1 MRLLGRAPHV
11 HDMQSRELLGT
22 KCTQQMRQ
30 APYKAVW
37 SAGGARREEP
47 KLVPAQCFITCDPSP
62 SSPLPHAYMSFHPI
76 TPQRDVCGSE
86 RRKSSSFASQQ

>member
-1 MRLLGRAPHV
+1 MGVRAPHV

-37 SAGGARREEP
+37 SASGAHREEP
-47 KLVPAQCFITCDPSP
+47 KLVPAQCFITCEPP
-62 SSPLPHAYMSFHPI
+62 SSRLPLSRTCVTFRH
-76 TPQRDVCGSE
+76 
-86 RRKSSSFASQQ
+86 